1 MQVGFI
7 GLGHIGQPMAN
18 NLLKSGFKLTV
29 HDIVEDKAQPLLD
42 SGAVWADSPGA
53 VAEVTDVIITSVP
66 GPPETREIIEGNR
79 GILAGVRHGSTWIE
93 TSTTDL
99 NEMKRLSG
107 LLAAKGVKTL
117 EAPITGGVP
126 KAWEGKVTMF
136 VAGEKSDFESVL
148 PVFEG
153 IGDKIYYM
161 GPLGAGLVTK
171 LITNMLSFVHHVALG
186 EGLMM
191 GAKAGIDL
199 WSLRDAIQAS
209 YGASFACEEG
219 APQIFDGSYNPNFS
233 LDLTLKDFDLA
244 IAFAGQIGAAWG
256 LIPHVRE
263 YYEQARRQYGGNSG
277 LSSVVR
283 LTEDAVGLQLRAHQ
297 HATEVDEQRL

>member
-1 MQVGFI
+1 MKIGFI
-7 GLGHIGQPMAN
+7 GLGHIGEPMAN
-18 NLLKSGFKLTV
+18 NLLKSGFQLTV
-29 HDIVEDKAQPLLD
+29 HDIVEDKAERLLA
-42 SGAVWADSPGA
+42 SGAEWAESPRA

-66 GPPETREIIEGNR
+66 GPPETRAVIEGEK
-79 GILAGVRHGSTWIE
+79 GVLEGVRSGSTWIE

-99 NEMKRLSG
+99 NELQRLSG
-107 LLAAKGVKTL
+107 LLAARGVKTL

-136 VAGEKSDFESVL
+136 VAGDKTDFEDL
-148 PVFEG
+148 RPVFEG
-153 IGDKIYYM
+153 IGDKVFYM

-199 WSLRDAIQAS
+199 WSLRDAILAS
-209 YGASFACEEG
+209 YGGSYACQEG
-219 APQIFDGSYNPNFS
+219 APQIFDGSYNPHFS

-244 IAFAGQIGAAWG
+244 TDFAAQIGAAWD
-256 LIPHVRE
+256 LIPYVKG
-263 YYEQARRQYGGNSG
+263 YYERARDRYGGDSG

-283 LTEDAVGLQLRAHQ
+283 LTEDAANLKLRAQ
-297 HATEVDEQRL
+297 TKAR